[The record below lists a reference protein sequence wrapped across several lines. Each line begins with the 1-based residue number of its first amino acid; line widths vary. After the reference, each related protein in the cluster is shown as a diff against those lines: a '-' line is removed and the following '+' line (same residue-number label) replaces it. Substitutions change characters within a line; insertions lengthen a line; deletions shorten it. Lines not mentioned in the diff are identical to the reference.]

1 MNVFYTIVTFLLI
14 CAVVFYQMKASMYKD
29 QNERLRRKNMSEEE
43 KAQRLR
49 EHLKEKHEAEQKRI
63 SEENGL

>member
-14 CAVVFYQMKASMYKD
+14 CAVIYYQTKASLYKD
-29 QNERLRRKNMSEEE
+29 RNEELSKKTMSEEE
-43 KAQRLR
+43 KAKRLR

-63 SEENGL
+63 REENGL

>member
-1 MNVFYTIVTFLLI
+1 
-14 CAVVFYQMKASMYKD
+14 MYKD